1 VVTNSAL
8 GYLADIEVAVKI
20 QLSNGAV
27 LGDMVGDCDSE
38 LYVFVVMV
46 RGFAFAVSW
55 YYLVRRI

>member
-1 VVTNSAL
+1 MVTNSAL

-38 LYVFVVMV
+38 LHVSVAMVMSFN
-46 RGFAFAVSW
+46 FAAGQ